1 MQNSGFQVQHKCG
14 YHSGEKMNSVPISEG
29 LKKKK
34 KMFVVK
40 ILFHLYGNYFPKI
53 IDVCYFHVIYFGDQ
67 YSLCISEVRFVVCNL
82 C

>member
-1 MQNSGFQVQHKCG
+1 
-14 YHSGEKMNSVPISEG
+14 
-29 LKKKK
+29 
-34 KMFVVK
+34 MFVVK